1 MVLTRCVTAGRQ
13 QDSDGSTI
21 AVTFKV
27 LLSSELMIP
36 HTKLGI
42 MFGEPLSDWQEV
54 RVEMC
59 EEVAAAPPAV
69 NNNDDGQYRLMV
81 GYLCFPREL
90 VGKTIPYKYVSFQ
103 PDKVVKFEHIHTG
116 VGSGTANRCLI
127 VPQVEAGFTKY
138 DDVILCEDGKDW
150 IGRLRMGRQRATNWM
165 LPRPSELV
173 DPQIDFTAALETF
186 EAVVKAHGPDGARVC
201 SEDGRSSP
209 YTFHKQITAPVNA
222 YFRNLIR
229 NLRKDVNNNSSSPD
243 GGKLLRSAIYICLIR
258 ASKVCSPTFSPEDSL
273 LIFETFRL
281 ACAEPRQPV
290 SAWSVVPLREDIQR
304 QVCDALKQLVTKF
317 VHRPD
322 PRWTP
327 ATVKKHGNWIAV
339 IPFIHR
345 WDVVG
350 ARDLN
355 WLDLTDWKRQHRF
368 R

>member
-1 MVLTRCVTAGRQ
+1 M
-13 QDSDGSTI
+13 
-21 AVTFKV
+21 
-27 LLSSELMIP
+27 
-36 HTKLGI
+36 
-42 MFGEPLSDWQEV
+42 
-54 RVEMC
+54 
-59 EEVAAAPPAV
+59 
-69 NNNDDGQYRLMV
+69 
-81 GYLCFPREL
+81 
-90 VGKTIPYKYVSFQ
+90 
-103 PDKVVKFEHIHTG
+103 
-116 VGSGTANRCLI
+116 
-127 VPQVEAGFTKY
+127 PQVEAGFTKY

-150 IGRLRMGRQRATNWM
+150 IGRLRMGRQRATIWM
-165 LPRPSELV
+165 LPRQSELV
-173 DPQIDFTAALETF
+173 DPQFDFAAALETF

-243 GGKLLRSAIYICLIR
+243 GGKLLRSAIYICLIG
-258 ASKVCSPTFSPEDSL
+258 ASEVCSPTFSPEDSL

-281 ACAEPRQPV
+281 ACTEPRQPE